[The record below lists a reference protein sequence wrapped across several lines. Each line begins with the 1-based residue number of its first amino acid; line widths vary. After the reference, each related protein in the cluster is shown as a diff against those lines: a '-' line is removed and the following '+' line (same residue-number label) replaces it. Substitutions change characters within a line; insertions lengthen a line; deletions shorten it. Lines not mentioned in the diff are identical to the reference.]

1 MKTCNTLR
9 ALFLLVALSFSAG
22 TFAASPAIESIVN
35 HEYTIYSDAQL
46 IFVPRK
52 SENGEKEK
60 EAKKEASEETSVE
73 ANKEIPAVE
82 SAPALML
89 DAVSGATNP
98 LKGGEERK
106 ELSKVRTAN
115 TTQNVE
121 ELFWL
126 RKKARPDV
134 KFSPFPMVM

>member
-1 MKTCNTLR
+1 MKTCSTLR
-9 ALFLLVALSFSAG
+9 ALFLLVALSFSVG
-22 TFAASPAIESIVN
+22 TFAASPATEHTGN
-35 HEYTIYSDAQL
+35 HESTFYSDAQL

-73 ANKEIPAVE
+73 AKSEIPAVE
-82 SAPALML
+82 SAPTLML

-98 LKGGEERK
+98 LKVEDESN
-106 ELSKVRTAN
+106 ELSKARTAK
-115 TTQNVE
+115 TSQNAE

-134 KFSPFPMVM
+134 EFSPFPMVM